1 VTSTTTSHTIG
12 EPAQKSQTIP
22 APPFCHGVS
31 AITSALVFLVSARVP
46 LWNGFRFHPKG
57 WSFEIVLPLT
67 VKGKIEIEA
76 SGARRKGPLT
86 SFTGI
91 AVCRSLRYDEGNSR
105 VLDRQDTIVRSVN
118 VFPQCLLHSPQRG
131 VNLGERGIQ
140 RIGYPGMVTTH
151 GPMGRKM

>member
-12 EPAQKSQTIP
+12 EPAQKSQTIL

-91 AVCRSLRYDEGNSR
+91 AVCRSFVTIRRGKFPSPRSTRHDRSFSQRLSTVSFARPSERCEFRGEGDTTNRVSR
-105 VLDRQDTIVRSVN
+105 DGHDTRSD
-118 VFPQCLLHSPQRG
+118 G
-131 VNLGERGIQ
+131 
-140 RIGYPGMVTTH
+140 
-151 GPMGRKM
+151 